1 MAYFETEI
9 EGIQCIVNVMKTE
22 NPDRYVQQIASAAHK
37 LHEKTKGIDYAR
49 MGELAGMEDS
59 HTSMLRARERF
70 SINNCIIT
78 GWPGTIQACLEV
90 TAPDGNKSRITIG
103 ENGMRYL
110 GASSSNGFDK
120 GNLPLG
126 ALLCAGYFLPA
137 ERTA

>member
-70 SINNCIIT
+70 SINNCCIVH
-78 GWPGTIQACLEV
+78 QDVNLFEFFL
-90 TAPDGNKSRITIG
+90 
-103 ENGMRYL
+103 YL
-110 GASSSNGFDK
+110 INYIF
-120 GNLPLG
+120 N
-126 ALLCAGYFLPA
+126 
-137 ERTA
+137 